1 MRPIIGPS
9 GAEKGWGRH
18 WSTINY
24 KTLRLIM
31 SISIG
36 WAFQV
41 ASALSPGIN
50 SEGGLVL
57 VYWREG
63 MITRHWD
70 GEEHMWMLPQEPLAC
85 CRLPD

>member
-1 MRPIIGPS
+1 M
-9 GAEKGWGRH
+9 
-18 WSTINY
+18 
-24 KTLRLIM
+24 IM

-63 MITRHWD
+63 DDYKALGRGRTHVDVAAGTISLLQAS
-70 GEEHMWMLPQEPLAC
+70 GLKP
-85 CRLPD
+85 